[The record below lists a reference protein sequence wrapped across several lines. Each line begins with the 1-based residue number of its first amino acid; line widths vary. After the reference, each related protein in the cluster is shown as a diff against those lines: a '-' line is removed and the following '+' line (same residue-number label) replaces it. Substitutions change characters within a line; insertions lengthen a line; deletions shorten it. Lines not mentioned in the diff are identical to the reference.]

1 MRPDTGQEEIMA
13 MIGRSLPL
21 VTMSHQY
28 LVTEDVPE
36 VAARTQRLPLL
47 RDPDVSYWH
56 RQVND

>member
-1 MRPDTGQEEIMA
+1 MA